1 MSRPLIVLK
10 FGGSVLRSED
20 DLLRAVRESEAWIDR
35 GWNVVAV
42 VSAIEGVTDTLI
54 ARARS
59 FGVEPHAQ
67 SRALLTAT
75 GELTSASL
83 LGLALHRAGVR
94 ATVGAP
100 WTIGFRATGDG
111 GGPLDAF
118 PLSLNAVAVRV
129 LFEEHRAVVVPG
141 FIAIDEMRRLVLLGR
156 GGSDLS
162 AIFIAEELGAAK
174 CRLVKDV
181 DGLYEWDPALGGSD
195 ATRSV
200 AVPGPPRRFA
210 SLPWASALAL
220 DGGIVQHKAVR
231 FAQQRRRRFEVGG
244 YGSVSPTIVGDVPV
258 EFAESASLV
267 PCRV

>member
-1 MSRPLIVLK
+1 MARPLIVLK
-10 FGGSVLRSED
+10 YGGSVLRNED
-20 DLLRAVRESEAWIDR
+20 DLLKAVRETESWIDR
-35 GWNVVAV
+35 GWNAVAV

-54 ARARS
+54 AKART
-59 FGVEPHAQ
+59 FGEEPHAE

-94 ATVGAP
+94 ATVAAP
-100 WTIGFRATGDG
+100 WTIGFRATGE
-111 GGPLDAF
+111 PLDAF
-118 PLSLNAVAVRV
+118 PQSINSAAVRI

-141 FIAIDEMRRLVLLGR
+141 FIAIDEIRRLVLLGR

-181 DGLYEWDPALGGSD
+181 DGLYEWDPA
-195 ATRSV
+195 A
-200 AVPGPPRRFA
+200 PPQAGRAPKRFA

-231 FAQQRRRRFEVGG
+231 FAQERRLKFEVGG
-244 YGSVSPTIVGDVPV
+244 YGSAAPTIVGDVPE

-267 PCRV
+267 ACHV

>member
-1 MSRPLIVLK
+1 MGRPVIVLK
-10 FGGSVLRSED
+10 FGGSVLRNED
-20 DLLRAVRESEAWIDR
+20 DLLKAVRESEAWIDR

-54 ARARS
+54 SKAKS
-59 FGVEPHAQ
+59 FGEEPHAEA
-67 SRALLTAT
+67 RALLTAT

-94 ATVGAP
+94 ATVAAP
-100 WTIGFRATGDG
+100 WTIGFRATGE
-111 GGPLDAF
+111 PLDAF
-118 PLSLNAVAVRV
+118 PQSINAAAVRI

-141 FIAIDEMRRLVLLGR
+141 FIGIDEVRRLVLLGR

-162 AIFIAEELGAAK
+162 AIFIAEEIGAAK

-181 DGLYEWDPALGGSD
+181 DGLYEWDPAAETQSGR
-195 ATRSV
+195 T
-200 AVPGPPRRFA
+200 PRRFA

-231 FAQQRRRRFEVGG
+231 FAQQRRLKFEVGG
-244 YGSVSPTIVGDVPV
+244 YGSTSPTIVGDVAE
-258 EFAESASLV
+258 EFAESSSLV
-267 PCRV
+267 ACST

>member
-1 MSRPLIVLK
+1 MARPLIVLK
-10 FGGSVLRSED
+10 FGGSVLRNED
-20 DLLRAVRESEAWIDR
+20 DLLKAVRESESWIDR

-54 ARARS
+54 TKAKT
-59 FGVEPHAQ
+59 FGEEPHPE

-83 LGLALHRAGVR
+83 LGLALHRAGIR
-94 ATVGAP
+94 ATVAAP
-100 WTIGFRATGDG
+100 WTIGFRATGE
-111 GGPLDAF
+111 PLDAF
-118 PLSLNAVAVRV
+118 PQSLNAAAVRV

-141 FIAIDEMRRLVLLGR
+141 FIAIDEIRRLVLLGR

-181 DGLYEWDPALGGSD
+181 DGLYEWDPAAQAG
-195 ATRSV
+195 RS
-200 AVPGPPRRFA
+200 PKRFS

-231 FAQQRRRRFEVGG
+231 FAQERRHKFEVGG
-244 YGSVSPTIVGDVPV
+244 YGSPSPTIVGDVPV
-258 EFAESASLV
+258 EFAESSSLV
-267 PCRV
+267 ACQV